1 MTNENIQGTF
11 QLGRKH
17 MFTQPPALL
26 VKCSL
31 GEKLIFKRTLDEYIA
46 SPITQLEVSQF
57 RYEYDTM
64 HKRMSKIWK
73 VWGIISTI
81 IGIAAYLWVIYLS
94 PTVIIGKFI
103 LGVIFAFFVFLS
115 GIMVIDKFAE
125 RRYPLTFKVH
135 NTILTD
141 VKESLKEVT
150 LDSDKLK
157 GSERAIK
164 LYEAIARTGRS
175 PYSFEVDIMRE
186 LCRF

>member
-1 MTNENIQGTF
+1 MIF
-11 QLGRKH
+11 
-17 MFTQPPALL
+17 
-26 VKCSL
+26 
-31 GEKLIFKRTLDEYIA
+31 EKTLDEYIT
-46 SPITQLEVSQF
+46 SPITQLEASQF
-57 RYEYDTM
+57 RYEYETM

-73 VWGIISTI
+73 VWGVISAG

-94 PTVIIGKFI
+94 PTVIFGKFI
-103 LGVIFAFFVFLS
+103 LSVLFAFFVFLS
-115 GIMVIDKFAE
+115 GIMVIDRFAE

-157 GSERAIK
+157 GSERAIN
-164 LYEAIARTGRS
+164 LYEAITRTGRS
-175 PYSFEVDIMRE
+175 PYNFEVDIMRE